1 MTETTAPVASSP
13 DNTAPVPAADAPAS
27 GATPSTATGSTLLT
41 GDDTGAGEPT
51 PAATETPATDEA
63 AAEGEAPKGA
73 PETYEAFTLPE
84 GVVLD
89 PEIDT
94 KLKETAKEL
103 GLTQEQAQKIAD
115 LGAQQSARWAD
126 QLAAQ
131 VEASAKQW
139 ADAAKAD
146 PLIGGTHLA
155 ENLIVSKQALDAF
168 GTPEFKELLE
178 TSQLGNHPEVIR
190 FMAKVGRAISDDNF
204 VPGGDT
210 VSKPKTLAERMYPNH
225 PQ

>member
-13 DNTAPVPAADAPAS
+13 DNTAPVPGADAPAS
-27 GATPSTATGSTLLT
+27 DPNTSPAAGSTLLT
-41 GDDTGAGEPT
+41 GDAPAEEPSAEA
-51 PAATETPATDEA
+51 PGNPATE
-63 AAEGEAPKGA
+63 EAPAEAVGA
-73 PETYEAFTLPE
+73 PETYEDFTLPE

-89 PEIDT
+89 PVIDM

-103 GLTQEQAQKIAD
+103 GLTQEQAQRIAD
-115 LGAQQSARWAD
+115 LGAQQSARWAE
-126 QLAAQ
+126 QLNAQ
-131 VEASAKQW
+131 VEATAKQW
-139 ADAAKAD
+139 AEAAKAD
-146 PLIGGTHLA
+146 PEIGGKLLA
-155 ENLIVSKQALDAF
+155 ENVIVSKQALDHF

-190 FMAKVGRAISDDNF
+190 FMAKVGRAISDDDF

-210 VSKPKTLAERMYPNH
+210 VTTKPKTLAERMYPNH